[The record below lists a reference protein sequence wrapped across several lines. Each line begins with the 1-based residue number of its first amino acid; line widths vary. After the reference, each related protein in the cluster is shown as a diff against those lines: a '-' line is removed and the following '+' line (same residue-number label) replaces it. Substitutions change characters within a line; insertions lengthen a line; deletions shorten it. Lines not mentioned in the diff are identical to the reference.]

1 MAVSAMQA
9 SFAGGEI
16 SPNLY
21 GRVDLERYAS
31 SLRRCRN
38 FMVRQFGGV
47 DNRAGFRF
55 LGEAKSSSQKCRL
68 IPFQF
73 SVSQT
78 FALEFGA
85 NYVRIWANGAQVV
98 YSTGPNVGQ
107 PVEVVTPYAEGDLFM
122 LKFTQSA
129 DVMTI
134 CHANYPPMEIRR
146 YGNEDWRIGD
156 VSTTSGPFGDVNI
169 DEGITVYAS
178 AATGTVTLT
187 ASSAIFHSYHV
198 GKLFYAEQK
207 NIDTITR
214 WETDKKV
221 TVGSMIRYST
231 NYYRSIAAGAT
242 NRTGTVAPTH
252 TQGAEWDGF
261 AGDTEDSENGIQWAY
276 IHSGFGI
283 VKITGVS
290 GDGLTATGT
299 VVTRTDGEQ
308 ELPQNMIGSV
318 NATYKWAH
326 FAWNSEI
333 GYPGTVTYYQQ
344 RLIFAGSTSSPQT
357 VWTSKSG
364 DYKDFGK
371 TVPQVDDD
379 AITYTYAG
387 RQLNKILHLID
398 VGSLVVLTSGGEYK
412 VNGDQTNTLTPS
424 AFNFSSQGQNGA
436 SDVPPIAISNVALF
450 VQQKGGAVRDLAYSF
465 DVDGFQGSDLTIL
478 ANHLFIGHQIVD
490 WAFAIT
496 PFSIVWC
503 IRDDGLLMGLTYLR
517 DQQVVAWHP
526 HPATNGYYESVCSIS
541 EGNEDAL
548 YAVVRR
554 VINGQTKR
562 YIERLDSRIFSD
574 ISDSF
579 IVDSGLSYDGRN
591 TDVSRTVTL
600 TGGTGEWDYRTDYT
614 LTMSGSSYFVPGN
627 VDDEILLPYTEDA
640 TDKILKLLIVAVSSG
655 NVVTVRANRNVP
667 AQFQSVATASW
678 NMAKGNF
685 SGLSHLEGQTV
696 SILSD
701 GNVEPQKVVSGGAIS
716 LETPGAVVHVG
727 LPINA
732 VIETLDINFA
742 GQETILDKK
751 KIINKADIMVQDSRG
766 IFAGTPGGKMYEYPQ
781 REFEFYDDPVSNK
794 TGLVTVDLDSEWDK
808 SGRVIVSQSDPLPL
822 SILSIIP
829 KITVG
834 G

>member
-55 LGEAKSSSQKCRL
+55 LGEAKNASQKCRL

-85 NYVRIWANGAQVV
+85 GYMRVWANGAPVL
-98 YSTGPNVGQ
+98 YTSGASVGQ
-107 PVEVVTPYAEGDLFM
+107 PVEVVTPYAEADLFM

-134 CHANYPPMEIRR
+134 CHVAYPPMEIRR
-146 YGNEDWRIGD
+146 YGNEDWRTAL
-156 VSTTSGPFGDVNI
+156 VSTNDGPFQDGNI
-169 DEGITVYAS
+169 DESVTVES
-178 AATGTVTLT
+178 SGETGTVTLT
-187 ASSAIFHSYHV
+187 CTSAIFS
-198 GKLFYAEQK
+198 AEQVGTLFFIEQRTTGDVAK
-207 NIDTITR
+207 
-214 WETDKKV
+214 WETDRDV
-221 TVGSMIRYST
+221 TLGEQIRYST
-231 NYYRSIAAGAT
+231 NYYECTRAGK
-242 NRTGTVAPTH
+242 TGTVAPTH
-252 TQGAEWDGF
+252 TDGTQLDGWYGDANSVEWLYLHSG
-261 AGDTEDSENGIQWAY
+261 NGIAR
-276 IHSGFGI
+276 
-283 VKITGVS
+283 ITAVA
-290 GDGLTATGT
+290 GDGLTATAT
-299 VVTRTDGEQ
+299 VINRLPKSLTVT
-308 ELPQNMIGSV
+308 PS
-318 NATYKWAH
+318 YKWAK
-326 FAWNSEI
+326 FAWNSVD
-333 GYPGTVTYYQQ
+333 GYPSTVVYFQQ
-344 RLIFAGSTSSPQT
+344 RLMFAASASFPQT

-364 DYKDFGK
+364 DYKDFG
-371 TVPQVDDD
+371 TSVPSVDDD
-379 AITYTYAG
+379 AISYTYAG

-398 VGSLVVLTSGGEYK
+398 VGSLVALTSGGEYK
-412 VNGDQTNTLTPS
+412 VNGDQTGTLTPS
-424 AFNFSSQGQNGA
+424 TFNFSSQGQNGA

-478 ANHLFIGHQIVD
+478 ANHLFIGHQIID

-562 YIERLDSRIFSD
+562 YIERLDSRIFAD

-579 IVDSGLSYDGRN
+579 IVDSGLTYDGRN
-591 TDVSRTVTL
+591 TDASRTVAL
-600 TGGTGEWDYRTDYT
+600 TGGTGDWDYRTDYT
-614 LTMSGSSYFVPGN
+614 LTISGASFFSAGN
-627 VDDEILLPYTEDA
+627 VGDQVLLPYIEDA
-640 TDKILKLLIVAVSSG
+640 TDKTLKLQIIAVSSG
-655 NVVTVRANRNVP
+655 NVVTVSANRNVP
-667 AQFQSVATASW
+667 VQFQSVATATW
-678 NMAKGNF
+678 NLAKANF
-685 SGLSHLEGQTV
+685 TGLNHLEGQTV

-701 GNVEPQKVVSGGAIS
+701 GNVEPQKVVSAGAIS

-727 LPINA
+727 LPISA
-732 VIETLDINFA
+732 VVETLDINFA

-781 REFEFYDDPVSNK
+781 REFEFYDDPVSNR
-794 TGLVTVDLDSEWDK
+794 TGLITVDLESEWDK
-808 SGRVIVSQSDPLPL
+808 SGRVIITQSDPLPL

-829 KITVG
+829 KVSVG

>member
-1 MAVSAMQA
+1 MQA

-55 LGEAKSSSQKCRL
+55 LGEAKNSSQKCRL

-85 NYVRIWANGAQVV
+85 GYMRVWANGAPIL
-98 YSTGPNVGQ
+98 YTSGPSTGQ
-107 PVEVVTPYAEGDLFM
+107 PVEVTTPYAEVDLFM

-146 YGNEDWRIGD
+146 YGNEDWRTAL
-156 VSTTSGPFGDVNI
+156 VSTNDGPFQDGNI
-169 DEGITVYAS
+169 DEAVTVATS
-178 AATGTVTLT
+178 GETGTVTLT
-187 ASSAIFHSYHV
+187 STSAIFT
-198 GKLFYAEQK
+198 AEQVGTLFFIEQLNTGEIAK
-207 NIDTITR
+207 
-214 WETDKKV
+214 WETDRDV
-221 TVGSMIRYST
+221 VLGDQIRYST
-231 NYYRSIAAGAT
+231 NYYECTRAGK
-242 NRTGTVAPTH
+242 TGTVAPTH
-252 TQGAEWDGF
+252 TDGKALDGWYGEDNSVEWLYLHSG
-261 AGDTEDSENGIQWAY
+261 NGIAR
-276 IHSGFGI
+276 
-283 VKITGVS
+283 ITAVA
-290 GDGLTATGT
+290 GDGLTATAD
-299 VVTRTDGEQ
+299 VVNR
-308 ELPQNMIGSV
+308 LPKDL
-318 NATYKWAH
+318 ATTPSYKWAK
-326 FAWNSEI
+326 FAWNSVD
-333 GYPGTVTYYQQ
+333 GYPSTVVYFQQ
-344 RLIFAGSTSSPQT
+344 RLMFAASNSFPQT

-364 DYKDFGK
+364 DYKDFG
-371 TVPQVDDD
+371 TSVPSVDDD
-379 AITYTYAG
+379 AISYTYAG
-387 RQLNKILHLID
+387 RQLNKIRHMID

-412 VNGDQTNTLTPS
+412 VNGDQTSTLTPS
-424 AFNFSSQGQNGA
+424 TFNFSSQGQNGA

-541 EGNEDAL
+541 EGNEDAV

-562 YIERLDSRIFSD
+562 YIERLDSRMFAD

-591 TDVSRTVTL
+591 TDGARTVIL
-600 TGGTGEWDYRTDYT
+600 TGGSGDWDYRTDYT
-614 LTMSGSSYFVPGN
+614 LTISGASFFSGGN
-627 VDDEILLPYTEDA
+627 VGDEMHLPYTEDA
-640 TDKILKLLIVAVSSG
+640 TDMILKLLIVAVGSG

-667 AQFQSVATASW
+667 AQFQGVATASW
-678 NMAKGNF
+678 NMAKANF

-732 VIETLDINFA
+732 VIETLDINFS

>member
-38 FMVRQFGGV
+38 FIVRQFGGV
-47 DNRAGFRF
+47 DNRPGFRF
-55 LGEAKSSSQKCRL
+55 IGEAKYAGQTCRL

-78 FALEFGA
+78 FALEFGDK
-85 NYVRIWANGAQVV
+85 YMRVWSNGTQLV
-98 YSTGPNVGQ
+98 YTTGPSIGQ
-107 PVEVVTPYAEGDLFM
+107 PVEVVTPYAVTDLFM

-134 CHANYPPMEIRR
+134 CHAKYPPMEIRR
-146 YGNEDWRIGD
+146 YGNTDWRTALVETKNGPFQDANINESIT
-156 VSTTSGPFGDVNI
+156 VQTSG
-169 DEGITVYAS
+169 E
-178 AATGTVTLT
+178 TGTVTLT
-187 ASSAIFHSYHV
+187 STSAIFNSQQV
-198 GKLFYAEQK
+198 GSLFYMEQTNTGAIAK
-207 NIDTITR
+207 
-214 WETDKKV
+214 WETAKSANLGDQ
-221 TVGSMIRYST
+221 IRYST
-231 NYYRSIAAGAT
+231 NYYQCTRAGK
-242 NRTGTVAPTH
+242 TGTVAPTH
-252 TQGAEWDGF
+252 TEGKQLDGWSTADNSVEWL
-261 AGDTEDSENGIQWAY
+261 Y
-276 IHSGFGI
+276 IHSGNGI
-283 VKITGVS
+283 AKITAVS
-290 GDGLTATGT
+290 GDGLTATAT
-299 VVTRTDGEQ
+299 VVNR
-308 ELPQNMIGSV
+308 LPRDLMTTPSF
-318 NATYKWAH
+318 KWAK
-326 FAWNSEI
+326 FAWNSI
-333 GYPGTVTYYQQ
+333 DGYPSTVVYFQQ
-344 RLIFAGSTSSPQT
+344 RLIFAASNAFPQS

-371 TVPQVDDD
+371 SVPQVDDD

-412 VNGDQTNTLTPS
+412 VNGDQTGTLTPS
-424 AFNFSSQGQNGA
+424 TFNFSSQGQNGS
-436 SDVPPIAISNVALF
+436 SDVPPIAISNVALY

-490 WAFAIT
+490 WAIAIA
-496 PFSIVWC
+496 PFSVVWC
-503 IRDDGLLMGLTYLR
+503 VRDDGILLGLTYLK
-517 DQQVVAWHP
+517 DQQVIAWHP
-526 HPATNGYYESVCSIS
+526 HPATNGYYESICSIS
-541 EGNEDAL
+541 EGSEDAV

-554 VINGQTKR
+554 FIDGQNKR
-562 YIERLDSRIFSD
+562 YIERLSSRIFSD
-574 ISDSF
+574 IDDAF

-591 TDVSRTVTL
+591 KDAARTVIL
-600 TGGTGEWDYRTDYT
+600 TGGSGVWDYRFDYT
-614 LTMSGSSYFVPGN
+614 LTISGASFLVAGN
-627 VDDEILLPYTEDA
+627 VGDEILLPYIEDS
-640 TDKILKLLIVAVSSG
+640 TDKTLKLSILSISSG
-655 NVVTVRANRNVP
+655 NEAMVRANRNVP
-667 AQFQSVATASW
+667 VQFQGVATSTW
-678 NMAKGNF
+678 SMAKGNF

-701 GNVEPQKVVSGGAIS
+701 GNVEPQKIVSGGSIT

-727 LPINA
+727 LPITA
-732 VIETLDINFA
+732 VIETLDVNFA

-751 KIINKADIMVQDSRG
+751 KLINKADIMVQDSRG

-781 REFEFYDDPVSNK
+781 REFEFYDDPVANK
-794 TGLVTVDLDSEWDK
+794 TGLVTVDLSSEWDK
-808 SGRVIVSQSDPLPL
+808 NGRVIISQSDPLPL

-829 KITVG
+829 KVTVG

>member
-55 LGEAKSSSQKCRL
+55 LGEAKNSSQKCRL

-78 FALEFGA
+78 FALEFGVG
-85 NYVRIWANGAQVV
+85 YMRVWANGSPVIYTSGA
-98 YSTGPNVGQ
+98 NVGQ
-107 PVEVVTPYAEGDLFM
+107 PVEVVTPYAESDLFM

-134 CHANYPPMEIRR
+134 CHAAYPPMEIRR
-146 YGNEDWRIGD
+146 YGNEDWRTAL
-156 VSTTSGPFGDVNI
+156 VSTNDGPFQDGNVDEAVTVATSG
-169 DEGITVYAS
+169 E
-178 AATGTVTLT
+178 TGSVTLT
-187 ASSAIFHSYHV
+187 STSAIFT
-198 GKLFYAEQK
+198 AEQVGTLFFIEQLNTGDIAK
-207 NIDTITR
+207 
-214 WETDKKV
+214 WETDKSV
-221 TVGSMIRYST
+221 ILGQQVRYST
-231 NYYRSIAAGAT
+231 NYYECTRAGK
-242 NRTGTVAPTH
+242 TGTVAPTH
-252 TQGAEWDGF
+252 TSGRALDGWYGDDNSVEWL
-261 AGDTEDSENGIQWAY
+261 Y
-276 IHSGFGI
+276 IHSGNGI
-283 VKITGVS
+283 ARITTVS
-290 GDGLTATGT
+290 GDGLTATAD
-299 VVTRTDGEQ
+299 VVNR
-308 ELPQNMIGSV
+308 LPKDLV
-318 NATYKWAH
+318 ATPSYKWSK
-326 FAWNSEI
+326 FAWNSVD
-333 GYPGTVTYYQQ
+333 GYPSTVVYFQQ
-344 RLIFAGSTSSPQT
+344 RLMFAASTAFPQT

-364 DYKDFGK
+364 DYKDFS
-371 TVPQVDDD
+371 TSVPSVDDD
-379 AITYTYAG
+379 AISYTYAG

-398 VGSLVVLTSGGEYK
+398 VGSLVALTSGGEYK
-412 VNGDQTNTLTPS
+412 VNGDQTGTLTPS
-424 AFNFSSQGQNGA
+424 TFNFSSQGQNGA

-450 VQQKGGAVRDLAYSF
+450 VQRKGGAVRDLAYSF

-478 ANHLFIGHQIVD
+478 ANHLFIGHQIID

-541 EGNEDAL
+541 EGSEDAV

-554 VINGQTKR
+554 IINGQTKR
-562 YIERLDSRIFSD
+562 YVERLDSRIFTD

-591 TDVSRTVTL
+591 TDASRTVIL
-600 TGGTGEWDYRTDYT
+600 TGGSGVWDYRIDYT
-614 LTMSGSSYFVPGN
+614 LTMSGASYFLPGN
-627 VDDEILLPYTEDA
+627 VGDEIQLPYTEDA
-640 TDKILKLLIVAVSSG
+640 TDKNLKLLIVAVSSG
-655 NVVTVRANRNVP
+655 NVVTARANRNVP
-667 AQFQSVATASW
+667 AQFQGAATASW
-678 NMAKGNF
+678 NMAKANF

-701 GNVEPQKVVSGGAIS
+701 GNVEPQKVVTGGAIS

-727 LPINA
+727 LPIDA
-732 VIETLDINFA
+732 VIETLDINFS

-781 REFEFYDDPVSNK
+781 REFEFYDDPVANK
-794 TGLVTVDLDSEWDK
+794 TGLVTVDLSSEWDK
-808 SGRVIVSQSDPLPL
+808 NGRVIISQSDPLPL

-829 KITVG
+829 KVTVG

>member
-55 LGEAKSSSQKCRL
+55 LGESKNSSQKCRL

-73 SVSQT
+73 SVSQA

-85 NYVRIWANGAQVV
+85 GYMRVWDNGAPVL
-98 YSTGPNVGQ
+98 YTSGASAGQ
-107 PVEVVTPYAEGDLFM
+107 PVEVVTPYAEADLFM

-134 CHANYPPMEIRR
+134 CHVAYPPMEIRR
-146 YGNEDWRIGD
+146 YGNEDWRTAL
-156 VSTTSGPFGDVNI
+156 VSTNDGPFQDGNI
-169 DEGITVYAS
+169 DESVTVFTS
-178 AATGTVTLT
+178 GETGTVTLT
-187 ASSAIFHSYHV
+187 STHAIFTPELV
-198 GKLFYAEQK
+198 GTLFFIEQRTTADVAK
-207 NIDTITR
+207 
-214 WETDKKV
+214 WETDRDV
-221 TVGSMIRYST
+221 TLGQQIRYST
-231 NYYRSIAAGAT
+231 NYYECTMAGK
-242 NRTGTVAPTH
+242 TGTVAPTH
-252 TQGAEWDGF
+252 TEGTQLDGWY
-261 AGDTEDSENGIQWAY
+261 GDANSVGWLYLHSGNGIAR
-276 IHSGFGI
+276 
-283 VKITGVS
+283 ITAVA
-290 GDGLTATGT
+290 GDGLTATAT
-299 VVTRTDGEQ
+299 VINRLPKSLTVTA
-308 ELPQNMIGSV
+308 S
-318 NATYKWAH
+318 YKWAKY
-326 FAWNSEI
+326 AWNSVD
-333 GYPGTVTYYQQ
+333 GYPSTVVYFQQ
-344 RLIFAGSTSSPQT
+344 RLMFAASKSFPQT

-364 DYKDFGK
+364 DYKDFG
-371 TVPQVDDD
+371 TSVPSVDDD
-379 AITYTYAG
+379 AISYTYAG

-398 VGSLVVLTSGGEYK
+398 VGSLVALTSGGEYK

-424 AFNFSSQGQNGA
+424 TFNFSSQGQNGA

-541 EGNEDAL
+541 EDNEDGV

-591 TDVSRTVTL
+591 TDPSRTVTL
-600 TGGTGEWDYRTDYT
+600 TGGSGDWDYRTDYT
-614 LTMSGSSYFVPGN
+614 LTISGASYFLPGN
-627 VDDEILLPYTEDA
+627 VNDEILLPYTEDA

-667 AQFQSVATASW
+667 TQFQGVATASW
-678 NMAKGNF
+678 NMAKANF

-701 GNVEPQKVVSGGAIS
+701 GNVEPQKVVTSGSIS

>member
-55 LGEAKSSSQKCRL
+55 LGEAKNSSQKCRL

-85 NYVRIWANGAQVV
+85 GYMHVWANGAPVL
-98 YSTGPNVGQ
+98 YTSGASAGQ
-107 PVEVVTPYAEGDLFM
+107 PVEVVTPYAQDDLFM

-134 CHANYPPMEIRR
+134 CHVAYPPMEIRR
-146 YGNEDWRIGD
+146 YGNEDWRTAL
-156 VSTTSGPFGDVNI
+156 VSTNDGPFQDGNI
-169 DEGITVYAS
+169 DEAITVES
-178 AATGTVTLT
+178 SGETGTVTLT
-187 ASSAIFHSYHV
+187 CTSAIFS
-198 GKLFYAEQK
+198 AEQVGTLFFIEQRTTGDIAK
-207 NIDTITR
+207 
-214 WETDKKV
+214 WETDRDV
-221 TVGSMIRYST
+221 TLGEQIRYST
-231 NYYRSIAAGAT
+231 NYYECTRAGK
-242 NRTGTVAPTH
+242 TGTVAPTH
-252 TQGAEWDGF
+252 TDGTQLDGWYGDANSVEWLYLHSG
-261 AGDTEDSENGIQWAY
+261 NGIAR
-276 IHSGFGI
+276 
-283 VKITGVS
+283 ITAVA
-290 GDGLTATGT
+290 GDGLTATAT
-299 VVTRTDGEQ
+299 VINRLPKSLTVT
-308 ELPQNMIGSV
+308 PS
-318 NATYKWAH
+318 YKWAK
-326 FAWNSEI
+326 FAWNSVD
-333 GYPGTVTYYQQ
+333 GYPSTVVYFQQ
-344 RLIFAGSTSSPQT
+344 RLMFAASASFPQT

-364 DYKDFGK
+364 DYKDFG
-371 TVPQVDDD
+371 TSVPSVDDD
-379 AITYTYAG
+379 AISYTYAG

-398 VGSLVVLTSGGEYK
+398 VGSLVALTSGGEYK
-412 VNGDQTNTLTPS
+412 VNGDQTGTLTPS
-424 AFNFSSQGQNGA
+424 TFNFSSQGQNGA

-478 ANHLFIGHQIVD
+478 ANHLFIGHQIID

-562 YIERLDSRIFSD
+562 YIERLDSRIFAD

-579 IVDSGLSYDGRN
+579 IVDSGLTYDGRN
-591 TDVSRTVTL
+591 TDASRTVIL
-600 TGGTGEWDYRTDYT
+600 TGGTGDWDYRTDYT
-614 LTMSGSSYFVPGN
+614 LTISGASFFSAGN
-627 VDDEILLPYTEDA
+627 VGDQVLLPYTEDA
-640 TDKILKLLIVAVSSG
+640 TDKILKLQVVAVSSG
-655 NVVTVRANRNVP
+655 NVVTVSANRNVP
-667 AQFQSVATASW
+667 VQFQSVATATW
-678 NMAKGNF
+678 NLAKANF
-685 SGLSHLEGQTV
+685 TGLNHLEGQTV

-701 GNVEPQKVVSGGAIS
+701 GNVEPQKVVSAGAIS

-727 LPINA
+727 LPISA
-732 VIETLDINFA
+732 VVETLDINFA

-781 REFEFYDDPVSNK
+781 REFEFYDDPVSNR
-794 TGLVTVDLDSEWDK
+794 TGLITVDLESEWDK
-808 SGRVIVSQSDPLPL
+808 SGRVIITQSDPLPL

-829 KITVG
+829 KVSVG

>member
-55 LGEAKSSSQKCRL
+55 LGEAKNSSQKCRL

-78 FALEFGA
+78 FALEFGTG
-85 NYVRIWANGAQVV
+85 YMRVWANGAPVL
-98 YSTGPNVGQ
+98 YTSGPSTGQ
-107 PVEVVTPYAEGDLFM
+107 PVEVTTPYAEDDLFM

-146 YGNEDWRIGD
+146 YGNEDWRTAL
-156 VSTTSGPFGDVNI
+156 VSTNDGPFQDGNI
-169 DEGITVYAS
+169 DEAVTVITS
-178 AATGTVTLT
+178 GETGTVTLT
-187 ASSAIFHSYHV
+187 STSAIFT
-198 GKLFYAEQK
+198 AEQVGTLFFIEQLNTGEIAK
-207 NIDTITR
+207 
-214 WETDKKV
+214 WETDR
-221 TVGSMIRYST
+221 TVVLGDQIRYST
-231 NYYRSIAAGAT
+231 NYYECTRAGK
-242 NRTGTVAPTH
+242 TGTVAPTH
-252 TQGAEWDGF
+252 TEGKALDGWYGEDNSVEWLYLHSG
-261 AGDTEDSENGIQWAY
+261 NGIAR
-276 IHSGFGI
+276 
-283 VKITGVS
+283 ITAVA
-290 GDGLTATGT
+290 GDGLTATAD
-299 VVTRTDGEQ
+299 VINRLPKDLVTT
-308 ELPQNMIGSV
+308 PS
-318 NATYKWAH
+318 YKWAK
-326 FAWNSEI
+326 FAWNSVD
-333 GYPGTVTYYQQ
+333 GYPSTVVYFQQ
-344 RLIFAGSTSSPQT
+344 RLMFAASNSFPQT

-364 DYKDFGK
+364 DYKDFG
-371 TVPQVDDD
+371 TSVPSVDDD
-379 AITYTYAG
+379 AISYTYAG
-387 RQLNKILHLID
+387 RQLNKIRHMID

-412 VNGDQTNTLTPS
+412 VNGDQTSTLTPS
-424 AFNFSSQGQNGA
+424 TFNFSSQGQNGA

-541 EGNEDAL
+541 EGNEDAV

-562 YIERLDSRIFSD
+562 YVERLDSRMFAD

-591 TDVSRTVTL
+591 TDGARTVIL
-600 TGGTGEWDYRTDYT
+600 TGGSGEWDYRTDYT
-614 LTMSGSSYFVPGN
+614 LTISGSSFFSGGN
-627 VDDEILLPYTEDA
+627 VGDEMHLPYTDDA
-640 TDKILKLLIVAVSSG
+640 TEMILKLLIVAVGSG

-667 AQFQSVATASW
+667 AQFQGVATASW
-678 NMAKGNF
+678 NMAKANF
-685 SGLSHLEGQTV
+685 SGMSHLEGQTV

-701 GNVEPQKVVSGGAIS
+701 GNVEPQKVVSGGEIS